1 MATHPRSP
9 VIVVL
14 GHVDHGKTSL
24 LDHIRKSNLTSKEA
38 GQITQSI
45 GAYEVTIPVA
55 GFDQN
60 RLTFI
65 DTPGHEA
72 FSQLRS
78 RGAAVA
84 DIAIL
89 IVDAVDSLKPQTIE
103 SIYHIKQAEIPYIVA
118 VNKID
123 KPDGDI
129 EKVKR
134 DLAKHEVQVEG
145 MGGTVPI
152 MGISATVGTGIPDL
166 LEALVL
172 IASEQQLTYDDAA
185 PAKAY
190 IIETKQTKA
199 GIETSCIIKDGTMK
213 IGQTVHVAGTTP
225 LKIKA
230 LIDDLGVR
238 QTAVIPSQPFVLLGC
253 DTLPEVGS
261 LIRGE
266 SMESEQKIVVQ
277 AEAPRRLE
285 IEDLFDKEEKETL
298 NIIIKA
304 DSSGSLE
311 ALNGILSKIESIS
324 IQLAGVGEVTKS
336 DIFLAKVSKAIIVGF
351 NTKVSHD
358 IEAIAKQE
366 RVIIKTY
373 SIIYELLDE
382 LKEVAALMEEKDKKE
397 VFARGEAKIIAN
409 FVIDG
414 ENIAGISIT
423 KGKIVT
429 GDHIELYRGDNLSIE
444 STIGSLQQ
452 RAKTVKEIQKG
463 QEGGLKFSESIDFKV
478 GDVIKSYSV

>member
-78 RGAAVA
+78 RGASVA
-84 DIAIL
+84 DIAVL

-103 SIYHIKQAEIPYIVA
+103 SIFHIKQAGIPYLVA

-123 KPDGDI
+123 KPDADI

-134 DLAKHEVQVEG
+134 DLAKHEVLVEG

-152 MGISATVGTGIPDL
+152 IGISATVGTGIPDL
-166 LEALVL
+166 LETLVL
-172 IASEQQLTYDDAA
+172 IASEQQLTFDDAV
-185 PAKAY
+185 PAQAY

-199 GIETSCIIKDGTMK
+199 GIEASCIIKQGTMK
-213 IGQTVHVAGTTP
+213 VGQTVHVAGTTP

-230 LIDDLGVR
+230 LINDLGVR
-238 QTAVIPSQPFVLLGC
+238 QQQVVPSQPFVLLGC
-253 DTLPEVGS
+253 DSLPEVGS

-266 SMESEQKIVVQ
+266 ATDMEIKETVKTD
-277 AEAPRRLE
+277 APKRLE
-285 IEDLFDKEEKETL
+285 INDLFDTEEKETL

-311 ALNGILSKIESIS
+311 ALTGILSKLESIS

-351 NTKVSHD
+351 NTKISHD

-373 SIIYELLDE
+373 AIIYELLDE
-382 LKEVAALMEEKDKKE
+382 LKEVAALMEEKDKKD

-414 ENIAGISIT
+414 ENIAGITVT
-423 KGKIVT
+423 KGKIVV
-429 GDHIELYRGDNLSIE
+429 GDHIELYRDDKLSTE
-444 STIGSLQQ
+444 TAIGSLQQ
-452 RAKTVKEIQKG
+452 RAKALKEIQKG
-463 QEGGLKFSESIDFKV
+463 QEGGLKFAETIDFKV
-478 GDVIKSYSV
+478 GDVIKSYSI